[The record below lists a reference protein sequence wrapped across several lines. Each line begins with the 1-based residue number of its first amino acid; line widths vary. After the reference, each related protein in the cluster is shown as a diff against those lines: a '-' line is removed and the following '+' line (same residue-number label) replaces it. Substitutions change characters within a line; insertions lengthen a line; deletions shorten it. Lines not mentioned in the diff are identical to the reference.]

1 VIASQVKVPLAPAA
15 DLTTSETSQ
24 NPQPT
29 DNADSS
35 QSVSPAS
42 SSSGA
47 DAQNPS
53 APACDAAVADGSPTT
68 NSAVNVERSFGPIFG
83 AHLPLSSSNQPPVNM
98 SAMRFGQALNKQ
110 TGCSVPACPSTA
122 ASTSAET
129 AADAGTLTGVS
140 ETSSQLLPVPETAVG
155 AVTSSGEMEVDD
167 DEDGDE

>member
-1 VIASQVKVPLAPAA
+1 MIASQVKVPLVPAA
-15 DLTTSETSQ
+15 DPTTSETSQ

-83 AHLPLSSSNQPPVNM
+83 AHLPPSSSNQPPVNV

-110 TGCSVPACPSTA
+110 AVGTSTA